1 MTGLH
6 WFADVQWFSM
16 LLTGQF
22 GIWHDITIY
31 YPFSDIPTSIGTS
44 VHVGGQKYGLWMCG
58 IHTFGYF
65 WGMKWH
71 QWSAIYRSFHCPTFP
86 AKKTS
91 QKKNWHSWCVED
103 FCWGSMFD
111 FFRVELAEVP
121 RQDPW
126 RPRVP
131 RVPTHAPEVWNS
143 LFASAS
149 DVEKNPWDSCFAKE
163 NYGKWST
170 NDGSTSMPH
179 PIAGNYIW
187 NRLKN
192 IKKNW
197 SGTFMFWCP
206 PVKNSRPR
214 PFLDNITSLPC
225 LWSAKKRCPSP
236 GGEFITHKEQLQSLL
251 KISSHLEIQIIQN
264 LFGLGNWV
272 STKWPTLTA
281 TKTSI
286 QGARD
291 KEGTWY
297 SSSHSIVSPTLCPI
311 NPRLTILT
319 SSHLTWQWK
328 LSIFNWWI
336 KTHAGDITGVVTYIQ
351 DGKKKLKSWWPP
363 WTTRTFH
370 KWVV

>member
-1 MTGLH
+1 MILPYITHFQTYPRALGPL
-6 WFADVQWFSM
+6 SM
-16 LLTGQF
+16 WGVKSMAFGCVEFILLG
-22 GIWHDITIY
+22 
-31 YPFSDIPTSIGTS
+31 
-44 VHVGGQKYGLWMCG
+44 
-58 IHTFGYF
+58 TFGA
-65 WGMKWH
+65 WNGINDRLSIEVSTAPLSR
-71 QWSAIYRSFHCPTFP
+71 Q
-86 AKKTS
+86 KKTS

-192 IKKNW
+192 MEKKLVRHLHVLVS
-197 SGTFMFWCP
+197 SGIQ
-206 PVKNSRPR
+206 NSRPR

-225 LWSAKKRCPSP
+225 YRQKK
-236 GGEFITHKEQLQSLL
+236 GVHLGENS
-251 KISSHLEIQIIQN
+251 
-264 LFGLGNWV
+264 
-272 STKWPTLTA
+272 
-281 TKTSI
+281 
-286 QGARD
+286 
-291 KEGTWY
+291 
-297 SSSHSIVSPTLCPI
+297 
-311 NPRLTILT
+311 
-319 SSHLTWQWK
+319 
-328 LSIFNWWI
+328 
-336 KTHAGDITGVVTYIQ
+336 
-351 DGKKKLKSWWPP
+351 
-363 WTTRTFH
+363 
-370 KWVV
+370 